1 MKAVMIV
8 YNHGITEEVDEALQS
23 LNIKGFTRFLNVHGQ
38 GSQKG
43 EPHLGTHIWPSQNAV
58 VLTVIK
64 DELVDPLLEKV
75 KEINKEAEEQG
86 IHAFVFPVVQMV

>member
-8 YNHGITEEVDEALQS
+8 YNHGITEEVDEALSS
-23 LNIKGFTRFLNVHGQ
+23 LSIRGYTRFLNVHGQ
-38 GSQKG
+38 GSEIG
-43 EPHLGTHIWPSQNAV
+43 EPHLGTHIWPTQNAV

-64 DELVDPLLEKV
+64 DELVEPLLEKV

-86 IHAFVFPVVQMV
+86 IHAFVFPVEKMV

>member
-8 YNHGITEEVDEALQS
+8 YNHGITEEVEEALEN
-23 LNIKGFTRFLNVHGQ
+23 LNIRGFTRFLNVHGQ
-38 GSQKG
+38 GSEKG
-43 EPHLGTHIWPSQNAV
+43 EPHLGTHIWPSQNVV

-64 DELVDPLLEKV
+64 DELVDSLLEKI

-86 IHAFVFPVVQMV
+86 IHAFVYNVEKMV

>member
-8 YNHGITEEVDEALQS
+8 YNHGITEEVEDALKH
-23 LNIKGFTRFLNVHGQ
+23 LEIHGFTKFLNVHGQ

-58 VLTVIK
+58 VLTVVPE
-64 DELVDPLLEKV
+64 DLVDPLMEKI
-75 KEINKEAEEQG
+75 KEINAEAEEQG
-86 IHAFVFPVVQMV
+86 IHAFVWNIEQMV

>member
-8 YNHGITEEVDEALQS
+8 YNHGITEEVEEALES
-23 LNIKGFTRFLNVHGQ
+23 LNIRGFTRFLNVHGQ
-38 GSQKG
+38 GNEKG

-58 VLTVIK
+58 ALTVVN

-75 KEINKEAEEQG
+75 KAIDKEAEEQG
-86 IHAFVFPVVQMV
+86 IHAFVYNVEKMV

>member
-8 YNHGITEEVDEALQS
+8 YNHGITEEVEEALEN
-23 LNIKGFTRFLNVHGQ
+23 LNIRGFTRFLNVHGQ
-38 GSQKG
+38 GSEKG
-43 EPHLGTHIWPSQNAV
+43 EPHLGTHIWPSQNVV

-64 DELVDPLLEKV
+64 DELVDLLLEKI

-86 IHAFVFPVVQMV
+86 IHAFVYNVEKMV

>member
-23 LNIKGFTRFLNVHGQ
+23 LNIRGFTRFINVHGQ
-38 GSQKG
+38 GSEKG

-64 DELVDPLLEKV
+64 DELVDALLEKV
-75 KEINKEAEEQG
+75 NEINKEAEEQG
-86 IHAFVFPVVQMV
+86 IHAFVWSIEKMV